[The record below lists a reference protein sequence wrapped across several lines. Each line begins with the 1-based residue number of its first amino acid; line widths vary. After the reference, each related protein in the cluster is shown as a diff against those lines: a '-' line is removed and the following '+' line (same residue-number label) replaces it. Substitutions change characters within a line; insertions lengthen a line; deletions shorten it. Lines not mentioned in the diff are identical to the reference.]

1 MIYIEKAV
9 EKQID
14 ITSFYTYYHHFFGKN
29 QFFPG
34 QRHPF
39 WEVNIVLNGSMT
51 LTCDDLI
58 TTLSKGQMFLIRPEQ
73 FHSFITL
80 EDRTEFLVL
89 TFSMDFTAPNAAYAL
104 SDANMRLAYTLMEEM
119 ESRYQGEAF
128 LRSDAS
134 APQTLKLLMELLI
147 LRAISHDAVPCTKN
161 MYSDIYQTAVQFMKV
176 NIFSPITLNDIA
188 RHCGVSCSTLKA
200 LFKTHTQLG
209 VMHFFSELKMEK
221 AKEMLA
227 SGSSVSAAAD
237 ELRFSSTAHFS
248 AAFKKYAGL
257 SPLQYKKQP
266 LLHPRIQA

>member
-14 ITSFYTYYHHFFGKN
+14 ITSFYTYYHHFFDKD
-29 QFFPG
+29 QFFHG

-39 WEVNIVLNGSMT
+39 WEANIVLNGSMA
-51 LTCDDLI
+51 LACDDLL
-58 TTLSKGQMFLIRPEQ
+58 TTLSKGQMFLIPPEQ
-73 FHSFITL
+73 FHSFTIL

-89 TFSMDFTAPNAAYAL
+89 TFPMDYAAPNAAYML
-104 SDANMRLAYTLMEEM
+104 SGSNMQLAYTITEEM
-119 ESRYQGEAF
+119 ESRYQDDAF
-128 LRSDAS
+128 LRSDAD

-147 LRAISHDAVPCTKN
+147 LRAVSQDAVPCAKN
-161 MYSDIYQTAVQFMKV
+161 IYSDIYQTAVQFMKV

-188 RHCGVSCSTLKA
+188 KHCGVSCSTLKA

-209 VMHFFSELKMEK
+209 VMHFFNELKMEK

-227 SGSSVSAAAD
+227 SGSSVSAIAD

-248 AAFKKYAGL
+248 AAFKKYTGS
-257 SPLQYKKQP
+257 SPLKYKKQP
-266 LLHPRIQA
+266 ALHLRA

>member
-14 ITSFYTYYHHFFGKN
+14 IASFYTYYHHHYDKN
-29 QFFPG
+29 QFFNG

-80 EDRTEFLVL
+80 QDRTEFLVL
-89 TFSMDFTAPNAAYAL
+89 TFSMDFTAPNAAYTL
-104 SDANMRLAYTLMEEM
+104 SDSNMHLVYTMMEEM
-119 ESRYQGEAF
+119 ESRYQDDAF
-128 LRSDAS
+128 LQSDANV
-134 APQTLKLLMELLI
+134 PQTFKLLMELLI
-147 LRAISHDAVPCTKN
+147 LRAISQDAVPCTKN
-161 MYSDIYQTAVQFMKV
+161 SYSDIYQTAVQFMKV
-176 NIFSPITLNDIA
+176 NIFSPITLNAIA

-209 VMHFFSELKMEK
+209 VMHFFNELKMEK

-227 SGSSVSAAAD
+227 SGSSVSAVAD

-248 AAFKKYAGL
+248 AAFSKYAGV
-257 SPLQYKKQP
+257 SPLKYKKQP
-266 LLHPRIQA
+266 DLHLRA